1 MDHENILKFVGV
13 ERRGENLEM
22 EYWLITSFHEK
33 GTYYFHFNQHDNLMN
48 SCGFCL
54 GSLCDFLKF
63 NVLTWND
70 LCKIAYTMARG
81 LDHLHEQVTQKV

>member
-33 GTYYFHFNQHDNLMN
+33 GIKIIYIVKVKETIIFV
-48 SCGFCL
+48 
-54 GSLCDFLKF
+54 FL
-63 NVLTWND
+63 D
-70 LCKIAYTMARG
+70 I
-81 LDHLHEQVTQKV
+81 QKNEPFLF